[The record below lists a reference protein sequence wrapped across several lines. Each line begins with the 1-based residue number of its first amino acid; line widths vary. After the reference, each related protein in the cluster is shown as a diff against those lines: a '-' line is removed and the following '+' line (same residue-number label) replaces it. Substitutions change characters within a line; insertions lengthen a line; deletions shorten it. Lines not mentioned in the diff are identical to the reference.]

1 MMSGGVYTLSGG
13 FWNGPAAIAQF
24 KVYLPLILK

>member
-1 MMSGGVYTLSGG
+1 MMSGVYTLSGG